1 MNTQSK
7 RNQRKEK
14 KENEQNQPT
23 RLQEALQQI
32 AELKEQLRALEGKY
46 NEKRVAD
53 AKNRVRVQELEAKL
67 EKSKEKEESLSR
79 QLEKVMEARAV
90 PIVSAVVMKAMYKKA
105 AGIPEQVKPA
115 DGQAQPADG
124 QAQPADKQD
133 GRVEKIRGLER
144 QFLNHGYD
152 NAQQVTEFADLVSS
166 SFLSC
171 CTREQDSPLPPPTQP
186 EPPSA
191 PPVITPAGT
200 KRVVK
205 TVSAINCP
213 STLESSD
220 TAISLLRVVW
230 GRVAAISAGRNS
242 LAVAAWVV
250 LAL

>member
-14 KENEQNQPT
+14 KENEQNQPK
-23 RLQEALQQI
+23 RLKEALKQI
-32 AELKEQLRALEGKY
+32 AKLKKQLRDLEGKY
-46 NEKRVAD
+46 NKKRDAD
-53 AKNRVRVQELEAKL
+53 AKNRARVQELEAKL
-67 EKSKEKEESLSR
+67 EKSEKKEASLSR

-90 PIVSAVVMKAMYKKA
+90 PIVSAVVMKAMYKKD

-115 DGQAQPADG
+115 DGQAQPANG

-152 NAQQVTEFADLVSS
+152 NAQQVTEFADL
-166 SFLSC
+166 
-171 CTREQDSPLPPPTQP
+171 P

-191 PPVITPAGT
+191 PPVITPAGS
-200 KRVVK
+200 KREVK
-205 TVSAINCP
+205 TISAINCA

-220 TAISLLRVVW
+220 RANSLLRVV
-230 GRVAAISAGRNS
+230 
-242 LAVAAWVV
+242 
-250 LAL
+250 